1 MHIVSAREFR
11 ANQSAVLK
19 KVLAGESVLLNSRLG
34 TFKILPVT
42 EDDSL
47 TKRICN
53 SLDEVKQIRENKLKG
68 YSVDELLN
76 ELKI

>member
-19 KVLAGESVLLNSRLG
+19 KVLAGESVLLNSRIG

-42 EDDSL
+42 EEDTL
-47 TKRICN
+47 TTRICKG
-53 SLDEVKQIRENKLKG
+53 LDEVKQIKENKMKG

-76 ELKI
+76 EL

>member
-19 KVLAGESVLLNSRLG
+19 KALAGESVLLNSRLG

-42 EDDSL
+42 EEDTL
-47 TKRICN
+47 TTRICK
-53 SLDEVKQIRENKLKG
+53 SLEEVKQIRESKLKG

-76 ELKI
+76 EL

>member
-42 EDDSL
+42 EEDSL
-47 TKRICN
+47 TTRICN
-53 SLDEVKQIRENKLKG
+53 GLDEVKQIRENKLKG

-76 ELKI
+76 EL

>member
-19 KVLAGESVLLNSRLG
+19 KVLEGESVLLNSRLG

-42 EDDSL
+42 EEDTL
-47 TKRICN
+47 TTRICKG
-53 SLDEVKQIRENKLKG
+53 LDEVKQIRESKLKG
-68 YSVDELLN
+68 YSVEELLN
-76 ELKI
+76 EL

>member
-19 KVLAGESVLLNSRLG
+19 KALAGESVLINSRMG
-34 TFKILPVT
+34 TFKILPVPE
-42 EDDSL
+42 EDTL
-47 TKRICN
+47 TTRICN
-53 SLDEVKQIRENKLKG
+53 GLEEVKQIREGKMKG

-76 ELKI
+76 EL

>member
-42 EDDSL
+42 EEDSL
-47 TKRICN
+47 TTRIYN
-53 SLDEVKQIRENKLKG
+53 GLDEVRQIRENKLKG

-76 ELKI
+76 EL

>member
-34 TFKILPVT
+34 AFKILPVT
-42 EDDSL
+42 EEDSL
-47 TKRICN
+47 TTRICN
-53 SLDEVKQIRENKLKG
+53 GLDEVKQIRENKLKG

-76 ELKI
+76 EL

>member
-19 KVLAGESVLLNSRLG
+19 KALEGESVLLNSRLG

-42 EDDSL
+42 EEDTL
-47 TKRICN
+47 TTRICKG
-53 SLDEVKQIRENKLKG
+53 LDEVKQIRESKLKG

-76 ELKI
+76 EL

>member
-11 ANQSAVLK
+11 ANQTEVLK
-19 KVLAGESVLLNSRLG
+19 KALAGESVLLNSRIG

-42 EDDSL
+42 EEDTL
-47 TKRICN
+47 TTRICKG
-53 SLDEVKQIRENKLKG
+53 LDEVKQIREGKLKG

-76 ELKI
+76 EL

>member
-19 KVLAGESVLLNSRLG
+19 KVLAGESVLLNSRIG

-42 EDDSL
+42 EEDTL
-47 TKRICN
+47 TTRICN
-53 SLDEVKQIRENKLKG
+53 GLDEVKQIRENKLKG

-76 ELKI
+76 EL

>member
-42 EDDSL
+42 EEDSL
-47 TKRICN
+47 TTRICKG
-53 SLDEVKQIRENKLKG
+53 LEEVKQIRENKLKG

-76 ELKI
+76 EL

>member
-1 MHIVSAREFR
+1 MFIVSAREFR

-42 EDDSL
+42 EEDSL
-47 TKRICN
+47 TTRICN
-53 SLDEVKQIRENKLKG
+53 GLDEVKQIRENKLKG
-68 YSVDELLN
+68 YSIDELLN
-76 ELKI
+76 EL

>member
-19 KVLAGESVLLNSRLG
+19 KVLAGESVLLNSRIG

-42 EDDSL
+42 EEDTL
-47 TKRICN
+47 TTRICKG
-53 SLDEVKQIRENKLKG
+53 LDEVKRIRESKLKG

-76 ELKI
+76 EL

>member
-11 ANQSAVLK
+11 ANQTAVLK
-19 KVLAGESVLLNSRLG
+19 KALAGESVLLNSRIG

-42 EDDSL
+42 EEDTL
-47 TKRICN
+47 TTRICKG
-53 SLDEVKQIRENKLKG
+53 LDEVKQIREGKLKG

-76 ELKI
+76 EL

>member
-19 KVLAGESVLLNSRLG
+19 KALAGESVLLNSRLG

-42 EDDSL
+42 EEDTL
-47 TKRICN
+47 TTRICRG
-53 SLDEVKQIRENKLKG
+53 LDEVKQIRESKLKG
-68 YSVDELLN
+68 FSVDELLN
-76 ELKI
+76 EL